1 MTAGAMEVN
10 ATFFSPI
17 EVRLPSRIVYFML
30 SCLFTRFAQ
39 FLWGLQR
46 DCMVD
51 TVRVHSGA
59 PRCERALV
67 SRDPFFAMHM

>member
-30 SCLFTRFAQ
+30 SCLLFH
-39 FLWGLQR
+39 
-46 DCMVD
+46 V
-51 TVRVHSGA
+51 VSHHH
-59 PRCERALV
+59 LV
-67 SRDPFFAMHM
+67 LHFVTMHLIRLSSFHIEWVLMC